1 MGGSTTLP
9 QDMFSMDVLMQDPN
23 FKAGMAAAR
32 LGVLRA
38 TGSFQSVSDWLQSEW
53 SKRIAMPVL
62 VHSNSASF
70 AAARNVLDYTL
81 ALVSGARSDKFLY
94 SERSLSGR

>member
-9 QDMFSMDVLMQDPN
+9 RHMFSMDALMRDPN
-23 FKAGMAAAR
+23 FKAGMTAAR
-32 LGVLRA
+32 LGVLRE
-38 TGSFQSVSDWLQSEW
+38 TGAFQSVSDWLHSEW

-70 AAARNVLDYTL
+70 AAAKNVLDYTL
-81 ALVSGARSDKFLY
+81 ALVSGARSDKNLC